1 MSLTLRSALVLGFG
15 AALGLTLS
23 LGAGVLAE
31 RNTAEDTLPW
41 DEARL
46 LAEVLERVK
55 QEYVEPVDD
64 SVLIESAVRGMV
76 TDLDPHSQFLD
87 VDEYEEIRISTTGN
101 YSGVGLEVHMEG
113 GTVTVVAPI
122 EDTPAE
128 KAGIKSGDIIIAID
142 DIAVDEQ
149 KVNDTISRM
158 RGTVGTRVKITV
170 RRESE
175 PEPLDFIVIRGHVQ
189 VKSVR
194 AALLEPDYAYVRLTH
209 FSETTYKDLRKAITQ
224 LKRSSRGELKG
235 MILDLRDNPGGV
247 LDAAVD
253 VSDAFLN
260 SGVIVSADGRGRH
273 ASFTHDARN
282 GDILNGADLVVLVN
296 GGSASASEIV
306 AGAMQDHGRATL
318 VGSQTYGKGS
328 VQTVMPLSNGRAIK
342 LTTSRYF
349 RPSGDSIHEQG
360 VTPDIL
366 LDPAEV
372 ENLTAGVIEHRT
384 DEGAALLQHDA
395 ELREALDVLKGER
408 IMHSKAP

>member
-158 RGTVGTRVKITV
+158 RGTAGTRVKITV

-189 VKSVR
+189 VKSLR

-224 LKRSSRGELKG
+224 LKRSSRG
-235 MILDLRDNPGGV
+235 RTQ
-247 LDAAVD
+247 
-253 VSDAFLN
+253 
-260 SGVIVSADGRGRH
+260 RH
-273 ASFTHDARN
+273 
-282 GDILNGADLVVLVN
+282 
-296 GGSASASEIV
+296 
-306 AGAMQDHGRATL
+306 
-318 VGSQTYGKGS
+318 
-328 VQTVMPLSNGRAIK
+328 
-342 LTTSRYF
+342 
-349 RPSGDSIHEQG
+349 DS
-360 VTPDIL
+360 
-366 LDPAEV
+366 
-372 ENLTAGVIEHRT
+372 
-384 DEGAALLQHDA
+384 
-395 ELREALDVLKGER
+395 
-408 IMHSKAP
+408 